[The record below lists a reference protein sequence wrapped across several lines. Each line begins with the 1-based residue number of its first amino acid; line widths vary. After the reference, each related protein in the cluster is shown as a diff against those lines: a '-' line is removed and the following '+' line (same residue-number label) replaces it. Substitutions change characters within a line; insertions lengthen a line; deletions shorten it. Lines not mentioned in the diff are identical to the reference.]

1 MQDVLTSFLTFAMKF
16 SLNTDILKYYRFADI
31 WSKIFFWGLISFT
44 LIMQIDHIS
53 NDKILLY
60 IFSYVNL
67 VSVSITIYFNGHN
80 RYNSLLRKYK
90 TIFI

>member
-1 MQDVLTSFLTFAMKF
+1 MQEILNRLLTFTIKF

-31 WSKIFFWGLISFT
+31 WSKIFFWGLTLFT
-44 LIMQIDHIS
+44 LIIQIDHLI
-53 NDKILLY
+53 NDKMLLY

-67 VSVSITIYFNGHN
+67 VSVSLTIYFNGHN
-80 RYNSLLRKYK
+80 RYNNLLRKYK